1 MLSLLEFDRTFWHPV
16 SSILNFSSTRHQS
29 FKPEPG
35 LDDPVYLVTRTRPVT
50 KIWSKLGLR
59 PKKQLE
65 GRRLFE
71 REKRGSTIESRQS
84 LGESRKKNT
93 EKEKRKPL
101 AGENLTKMSTVM
113 QKIKDIEDEV

>member
-71 REKRGSTIESRQS
+71 RERGDRLSS
-84 LGESRKKNT
+84 LARAWERAAKKT
-93 EKEKRKPL
+93 QKKRK
-101 AGENLTKMSTVM
+101 ENLSQEKT
-113 QKIKDIEDEV
+113 